1 MAEVSGLE
9 PRENIEL
16 LQVVPDKIL
25 ELKTSVNFA
34 LCTFSSSFSPVSLW
48 QVEHQVGSTP
58 NSENEKFLG
67 SAPSLTS
74 GRLLSLPSEEQ
85 KDW

>member
-1 MAEVSGLE
+1 MAKVSGLE

-25 ELKTSVNFA
+25 KLKTSVNFA
-34 LCTFSSSFSPVSLW
+34 LCTFSSSFSPGGLW

-74 GRLLSLPSEEQ
+74 GRLLSLPNEEQ